1 MSYSLKKSMNL
12 HLTIFESPSCENS
25 LKLWSSGSEEDV
37 KNVKKFIT
45 TVTILIRKLAW
56 EHGTGKAVK

>member
-45 TVTILIRKLAW
+45 TVTILIRKLA
-56 EHGTGKAVK
+56 